1 MKKKRDI
8 IFAITFAITAVFAI
22 CMLIL
27 YFLGMPK
34 KTNLAIACTCIAL
47 SLVLVI
53 EIIYNSL
60 AVRRENKDAMF
71 EAYTRS
77 KAKKEERAELNL
89 SANNTD
95 RVIEQYLSRV
105 DANSAQM
112 PQSSVTEQNE
122 EETLEELEKRVSVLQ
137 TNIDELISA
146 QTKKEKKQVDKT
158 KKIEKE

>member
-8 IFAITFAITAVFAI
+8 IFAITFSITAVFAI

-34 KTNLAIACTCIAL
+34 KINLAIACTCIAL

-71 EAYTRS
+71 EAYMRS
-77 KAKKEERAELNL
+77 KAKKEEKAELNL

-105 DANSAQM
+105 DANSAKM
-112 PQSSVTEQNE
+112 PQSAVTELGE

-137 TNIDELISA
+137 ANIDKLVSTQA
-146 QTKKEKKQVDKT
+146 KKGKKQVYET
-158 KKIEKE
+158 KKLEKE